1 MKIESHRV
9 IDRKLISGVKARK
22 RAFTLI
28 ELLVVIAIIAILAAI
43 LLPVLSMA
51 QERGRRIYCLN
62 NLKELGLAW
71 VMYANDYND
80 KIMPNPAE
88 TAAVSG
94 TSVADVQTTLQ
105 NWVNGYMGLAPNIE
119 DNTNTS
125 YLVHA
130 ATGPYCNYA
139 IGVFKCP
146 DDTWKCNEYGA
157 VLDRVRSYS
166 MNYCM
171 EGDADDGAKATNGY
185 PLNETL
191 WAHGYHRSG
200 YHRLGDIGTRVKG
213 PNPADAWVFCEEAAG
228 GINNGCIAWGNSGG
242 WADTPASEHNQGCDF
257 SFADGHVEY
266 HKWRTGYNA
275 ATDVGICRP
284 NPTPSGQWGPPGST
298 GGPGINATTSGLI
311 DYLWVCTHGTMYNYP
326 VTGW

>member
-1 MKIESHRV
+1 MKIQSEMV
-9 IDRKLISGVKARK
+9 IVYQSNCGMKARK

-43 LLPVLSMA
+43 LLPVLQSAM
-51 QERGRRIYCLN
+51 ERGRRIYCMN

-88 TAAVSG
+88 QVAISP
-94 TSVADVQTTLQ
+94 TSVDNVQTTLQ
-105 NWVNGYMGLAPNIE
+105 NWVNGYMQLAPNIG
-119 DNTNTS
+119 DNTNTF

-130 ATGPYCNYA
+130 LTGAYCNYK

-146 DDTWKCNEYGA
+146 DDNWKCIENG
-157 VLDRVRSYS
+157 VSMDRVRSYS

-171 EGDADDGAKATNGY
+171 EGDAEDAEKQALGY

-200 YHRLGDIGTRVKG
+200 YHRLADIGTRVKG
-213 PNPADAWVFCEEAAG
+213 PSPADAWVFCEEAEG
-228 GINNGCIAWGNSGG
+228 SINNGCIAWGNSAG
-242 WADTPASEHNQGCDF
+242 WADTPASDHNQGCPF

-275 ATDVGICRP
+275 STDTGICKP
-284 NPTPSGQWGPPGST
+284 NPGLGATSWS
-298 GGPGINATTSGLI
+298 GPGINATTAGLV
-311 DYLWVCTHGTMYNYP
+311 DYLWVCTHGTMYNSP